1 MVVVPINLFNAIF
14 AGKIIRNAYIA
25 GPNKVRYP
33 NTSFSYN
40 KYKKPNCGASDLWP
54 VSYVCLNNGF

>member
-25 GPNKVRYP
+25 EPNKVRYP

-40 KYKKPNCGASDLWP
+40 KYKKPNCGASDLRP